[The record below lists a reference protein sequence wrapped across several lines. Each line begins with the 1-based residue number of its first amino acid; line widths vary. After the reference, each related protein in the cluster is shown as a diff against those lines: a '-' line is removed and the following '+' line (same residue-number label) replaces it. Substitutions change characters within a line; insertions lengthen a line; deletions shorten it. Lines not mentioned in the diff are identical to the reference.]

1 MAMAVDRKDPHERA
15 KRLARLVVGDVVLY
29 NREKIEEGIRKD
41 TLFEV
46 LAKEL
51 EEARRYYEKSV
62 DPVVAKDVDYFNLAV
77 VDVLIKGRAN
87 IRSKIW

>member
-1 MAMAVDRKDPHERA
+1 MAVDRKDPHERA

-29 NREKIEEGIRKD
+29 NKEKIEEGIRKD

-46 LAKEL
+46 LAPEL

-62 DPVVAKDVDYFNLAV
+62 DPAVAKEVDYFNLAV
-77 VDVLIKGRAN
+77 VDILVKGRAN
-87 IRSKIW
+87 TQSKIW